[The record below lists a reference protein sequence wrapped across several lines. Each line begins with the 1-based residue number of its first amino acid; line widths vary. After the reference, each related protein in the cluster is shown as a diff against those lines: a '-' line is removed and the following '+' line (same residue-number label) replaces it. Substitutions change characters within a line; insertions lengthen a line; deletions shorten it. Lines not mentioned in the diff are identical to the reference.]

1 MQADGVI
8 SAEPG
13 MSVAASSTL
22 LLNEYRDWYLGGG
35 VLYSY
40 YGAYGTCDFAG
51 YTLTNSSYV
60 GHNVSSIQGNYACD
74 YVTLNNYGNTRRLYG
89 PLPQNDLLGLNDNV
103 ERIHVYHSKS

>member
-1 MQADGVI
+1 M
-8 SAEPG
+8 
-13 MSVAASSTL
+13 
-22 LLNEYRDWYLGGG
+22 
-35 VLYSY
+35 LYSY